1 MIGHIG
7 AAGLILAARHGLEAL
22 IWGVA
27 YLWLGALGSLTDALL
42 YSIGTMTTL
51 GASGLVVGSQWQMLT
66 AVEAV
71 NGTLLFGISTA
82 FIYAVMHDYWPMLS
96 RRH

>member
-1 MIGHIG
+1 MEDPVGVQHLLLVELHPGRAHRFG
-7 AAGLILAARHGLEAL
+7 A
-22 IWGVA
+22 
-27 YLWLGALGSLTDALL
+27 GALGSLTDAFL

-51 GASGLVVGSQWQMLT
+51 GASGLVAGSQWQMST